1 MWLRSVC
8 RFPVG
13 QIQPASKG
21 SSVPGALGCSRSQV
35 LRDCARILPAYQRR
49 RGSSAQTKHPEL
61 PCGRCALASLRSE
74 LRLSFAPLKADLDNQ
89 DLLIAL
95 LKNFVVF
102 VTRGKSRNNRVDV
115 T

>member
-1 MWLRSVC
+1 SKKKNMWLRSVC

-21 SSVPGALGCSRSQV
+21 SSEPGTLGCSRSQV

-61 PCGRCALASLRSE
+61 PCGCALASLRSD
-74 LRLSFAPLKADLDNQ
+74 LRLSF
-89 DLLIAL
+89 LLLSKPISIIRTYSQL
-95 LKNFVVF
+95 Y
-102 VTRGKSRNNRVDV
+102 
-115 T
+115 